1 MRISDWSSDVCS
13 SDLPLA
19 RRFPA
24 CYQLCRALGR
34 ESVDMQDILQRL
46 EEMRA
51 QAAIGGGQTRIDPQH
66 AQGQLTARAR
76 LQVLLEHPKSLVWG
90 RRGSERAGLGCG
102 GIQTTKRTN
111 RELY

>member
-51 QAAIGGGQTRIDPQH
+51 QAAIGGGQTRIDAQH
-66 AQGQLTARAR
+66 AKGKLTARER
-76 LQVLLEHPKSLVWG
+76 LQVLLDEGSFEEWDMYVEHRCLEI
-90 RRGSERAGLGCG
+90 GSTTCRERVC
-102 GIQTTKRTN
+102 Q
-111 RELY
+111 YV